1 MYLIMVL
8 IMFGCWA
15 IGESHETAYILA
27 AGLFAIADAIGDISQ
42 ATKNKNTKD
51 EDIYHD

>member
-15 IGESHETAYILA
+15 IGESHEA
-27 AGLFAIADAIGDISQ
+27 AFIIASGLFAIADAIT
-42 ATKNKNTKD
+42 TKKENEKD

>member
-15 IGESHETAYILA
+15 IGESHETAFIIA
-27 AGLFAIADAIGDISQ
+27 AGMFAIADAISDIPK
-42 ATKNKNTKD
+42 ANKNENQKD